1 MQRQKKEDNF
11 SIKQSIDNQY
21 IIKMKLDK
29 ILAISGK
36 PGLYLLQIQTRSGF
50 VAESLL
56 DGKKITVGLRSNVS
70 LLSEISMYTN
80 TEEKPLVEVMRNI
93 AIKENEGP
101 SISHKEENATL
112 LAYFEEILPEY
123 DRDRVYPS
131 DVKKVINW
139 YNILQGK
146 GLVSKEE
153 PVKEEATTEENST
166 KEEESAVEKPV
177 AKAKKPTKK

>member
-1 MQRQKKEDNF
+1 M
-11 SIKQSIDNQY
+11 SIQ
-21 IIKMKLDK
+21 K
-29 ILAISGK
+29 ILAVSGK
-36 PGLYLLQIQTRSGF
+36 PGLYELKIQTRTGF

-80 TEEKPLVEVMRNI
+80 SEEKPLVEVMRNI

-112 LAYFEEILPEY
+112 LAYFEEILPDY

-139 YNILQGK
+139 YNILQAK
-146 GLVSKEE
+146 GLVSKEV
-153 PVKEEATTEENST
+153 PVKEEAVA
-166 KEEESAVEKPV
+166 KEEEV
-177 AKAKKPTKK
+177 TKE